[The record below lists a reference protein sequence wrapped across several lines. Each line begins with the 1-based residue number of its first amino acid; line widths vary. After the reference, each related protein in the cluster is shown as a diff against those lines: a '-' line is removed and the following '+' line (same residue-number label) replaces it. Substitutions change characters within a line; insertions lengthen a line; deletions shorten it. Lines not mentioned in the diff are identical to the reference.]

1 MDIINKFTFVVLI
14 GTLFI
19 APALATTTTI
29 AIDDVFVEP
38 DENAVVAIMINNVT
52 NVGTAD
58 INVTYNSSI
67 VHVIDVINSD
77 FDFIHAVDNISAGFV
92 RIGVMDYSD
101 YGLNGNV
108 KLGDMIL
115 QAVGNAG
122 ESDTLDISINE
133 LKKAFA
139 NETSIP
145 AEVDNGI
152 FTIFDSPQTPFDL
165 LNTTDCFRINWTWT
179 TGLYCDFVEVRINGT
194 WKQNCTA
201 QYYNSTFPAHATCTI
216 SLRGYNS
223 GLNRYSEYINQT
235 TTIPNHAPVAI
246 GQTVHIHNNVG
257 SVYASSTIFNA
268 SASHDPDND
277 NISHEWD
284 FGDESHGNSSLVEHT
299 YSSYNWN
306 GSGYEP
312 FEVSLKVMDDFGDS
326 STVNMYVNVY
336 IPGDA
341 NGDGVVDIL
350 DATITGM
357 EWDSKCTDNWNDQSD
372 QADLNNDCCVDILDA
387 VIVGT
392 NWEHE
397 A

>member
-1 MDIINKFTFVVLI
+1 M
-14 GTLFI
+14 
-19 APALATTTTI
+19 
-29 AIDDVFVEP
+29 
-38 DENAVVAIMINNVT
+38 
-52 NVGTAD
+52 
-58 INVTYNSSI
+58 
-67 VHVIDVINSD
+67 
-77 FDFIHAVDNISAGFV
+77 
-92 RIGVMDYSD
+92 
-101 YGLNGNV
+101 
-108 KLGDMIL
+108 
-115 QAVGNAG
+115 
-122 ESDTLDISINE
+122 
-133 LKKAFA
+133 
-139 NETSIP
+139 
-145 AEVDNGI
+145 
-152 FTIFDSPQTPFDL
+152 
-165 LNTTDCFRINWTWT
+165 
-179 TGLYCDFVEVRINGT
+179 
-194 WKQNCTA
+194 
-201 QYYNSTFPAHATCTI
+201 
-216 SLRGYNS
+216 
-223 GLNRYSEYINQT
+223 
-235 TTIPNHAPVAI
+235 
-246 GQTVHIHNNVG
+246 
-257 SVYASSTIFNA
+257 IFNA

-306 GSGYEP
+306 GSGYEH